1 MPCVYF
7 IQPAELRNTNRYKI
21 GRSSKDDLSRVR
33 SYKNGSRYILI
44 IECDDDK
51 EVEKLLIARFNKEF
65 AKIAGNEYFQGDEY
79 EMFNIFINTVT
90 EYKNKIIE
98 EEPDTIKTEKLK
110 INWMEKFKYNQFM

>member
-65 AKIAGNEYFQGDEY
+65 AKIAGNEYFQGDEN

-110 INWMEKFKYNQFM
+110 INWMEKFKYK